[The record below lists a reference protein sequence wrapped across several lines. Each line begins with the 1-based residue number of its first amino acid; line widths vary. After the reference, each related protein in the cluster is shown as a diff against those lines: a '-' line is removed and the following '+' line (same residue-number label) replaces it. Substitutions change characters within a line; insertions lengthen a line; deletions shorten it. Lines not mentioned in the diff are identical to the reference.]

1 MNDSKVCMNNQ
12 AVSQEVI
19 EGEAIGV
26 KDESNK
32 ADNHSSSTEG
42 KDITIKNQ
50 KGSKIT
56 NKALCMQS

>member
-42 KDITIKNQ
+42 KDITINIQSEQVWQNQ
-50 KGSKIT
+50 DSG
-56 NKALCMQS
+56 

>member
-1 MNDSKVCMNNQ
+1 MKHVQLPLTKSTWFMNDPQVCMNNQ

-42 KDITIKNQ
+42 KVIISNY
-50 KGSKIT
+50 
-56 NKALCMQS
+56 